1 MSDSFTERSQ
11 RSWFQRI
18 GGSFGAAGVGIVLA
32 IAALVALFM
41 NEGRAVKTARALSEG
56 SGIVRSVDAATPD
69 PANEGALVH
78 ISGAATALGVPRDPD
93 SGVEAN
99 GSTRLQRTVEMYQW
113 KEERRTETRTKVG
126 GGEETVTTYSYVR
139 DWSSSEQNSG
149 NFRQQAG
156 HQNPAFPIGSAE
168 FRGEGAQIGAFVLS
182 AEQIGGL
189 GEDRSVQVSQQQA
202 RSLAGRAGGGRPFT
216 LAGDTVFVG
225 RDANAPQVGDLRI
238 SYRSTRLEAASFVGR
253 QQGNRLAP
261 YKTSGGR
268 DLFLTSSG
276 LSSAAEMFESAQRSN
291 TLLTWL
297 IRAGGLLMLFI
308 AFRMIFG
315 FLAVFA
321 DVIPLFGRLVR
332 GATGL
337 VSFAMA
343 LMLGSVAISIG
354 WIAYRPLVG
363 GAILLAGV
371 AIGFFLLRRG
381 RTSMAAQPA

>member
-18 GGSFGAAGVGIVLA
+18 GGSFGAAGVGMILA
-32 IAALVALFM
+32 IAALVALFL

-56 SGIVRSVDAATPD
+56 SGIVRSVDAAAPD
-69 PANEGALVH
+69 PANDGALVH

-93 SGVEAN
+93 SGVEAS

-113 KEERRTETRTKVG
+113 KEERRTETRTKLG
-126 GGEETVTTYSYVR
+126 GGEETVTTYTYVR
-139 DWSSSEQNSG
+139 DWSSSAQNSG

-156 HQNPAFPIGSAE
+156 HQNPSFPIGSAE
-168 FRGEGAQIGAFVLS
+168 FRGDGAQIGAFVLT
-182 AEQIGGL
+182 ADQIAGIG
-189 GEDRSVQVSQQQA
+189 DNQAVQVSPQQA
-202 RSLAGRAGGGRPFT
+202 RALAARTGSARPFSLT
-216 LAGDTVFVG
+216 GDTVFVG
-225 RDANAPQVGDLRI
+225 RDSNAPQVGDLRI
-238 SYRSTRLEAASFVGR
+238 SYRSTRLEAASAVGR

-268 DLFLTSSG
+268 DIFLTSAG
-276 LSSAAEMFESAQRSN
+276 LSTAAEMFESAQRSN
-291 TLLTWL
+291 TALTWI
-297 IRAGGLLMLFI
+297 IRAGGLLMLFV

-321 DVIPLFGRLVR
+321 DVIPFFGRLVR

-354 WIAYRPLVG
+354 WIAYRPVVG
-363 GAILLAGV
+363 GAILLAGI

-381 RTSMAAQPA
+381 RAAPVTQPA